1 MAIDTK
7 SIIKASNKVRKVEEP
22 VKEEK
27 KKEEPK
33 EKLKKTSTRKVCG
46 DCYYN
51 GCCPLKTTEC
61 KFVNSNETEECE
73 C

>member
-33 EKLKKTSTRKVCG
+33 E
-46 DCYYN
+46 
-51 GCCPLKTTEC
+51 
-61 KFVNSNETEECE
+61 
-73 C
+73 